1 MGHEPDT
8 EVEKGKE
15 LLLPE
20 GDRWDI
26 NMLNDKFFEVDV
38 DDILKILARRAV
50 IEDYVAWNYTKN
62 RYV

>member
-8 EVEKGKE
+8 EVEKVKE
-15 LLLPE
+15 LLISE

-38 DDILKILARRAV
+38 DDILKILARQDR

>member
-8 EVEKGKE
+8 EVEKVKE
-15 LLLPE
+15 LLIP
-20 GDRWDI
+20 GGNRWDI

-38 DDILKILARRAV
+38 GDILKILAHRTG